1 MKLNNIPNDINVEL
15 LLSFFPP
22 GTCKV
27 SLGGLHKRN
36 AYHDL
41 VDIVETSDDTFELI
55 VGRNSL
61 YHILPEYMF
70 HPFDRFE
77 GLSEVSEA
85 ENFQKEFDAQKE
97 ETEKAKR
104 FFAPLDLMLLLL
116 RVRIR
121 EQLNVYADTD
131 KIIIDMLGDRMS
143 EKQKQNRFIR
153 HFIPLLPHCKN
164 IRGNKT
170 ALTMLLRKVFLDE
183 NLRIELKRTEYEFTD
198 YVPRYRESLSS
209 DLTSLY
215 VGNVFNEH
223 VTTYIIHFWSEM
235 ECNENFPKFLEE
247 VEELR
252 VFIQDYFIAI
262 DETILFEIKK
272 DEECL
277 YLSDQNKYN
286 YLNYNTNLSL

>member
-1 MKLNNIPNDINVEL
+1 MKPNNIPKDINVEL
-15 LLSFFPP
+15 LLSYFPP

-27 SLGGLHKRN
+27 RLGGLHKRN

-41 VDIVETSDDTFELI
+41 VDIVETSENTFELI

-61 YHILPEYMF
+61 YHVLPEYMF
-70 HPFDRFE
+70 HPFDRYE
-77 GLSEVSEA
+77 GLLKASEA
-85 ENFQKEFDAQKE
+85 ESFQKEFDTQKE
-97 ETEKAKR
+97 ETENAER

-116 RVRIR
+116 RVKIR
-121 EQLNVYADTD
+121 EKLSVYADTN
-131 KIIIDMLGDRMS
+131 KVIIDMLGDRMS

-170 ALTMLLRKVFLDE
+170 ALTILLRKVFLDE
-183 NLRIELKRTEYEFTD
+183 NLWMESKQNEYEFTD
-198 YVPRYRESLSS
+198 PVPRYQDSLSDDIGS
-209 DLTSLY
+209 VY
-215 VGNVFNEH
+215 VGNVYNEH
-223 VTTYIIHFWSEM
+223 VTTYIIHFWSDK
-235 ECNENFPKFLEE
+235 ECNENFNKFLEE

-272 DEECL
+272 DEEYLC
-277 YLSDQNKYN
+277 LSDQSKYN
-286 YLNYNTNLSL
+286 YLNYNTNLQL